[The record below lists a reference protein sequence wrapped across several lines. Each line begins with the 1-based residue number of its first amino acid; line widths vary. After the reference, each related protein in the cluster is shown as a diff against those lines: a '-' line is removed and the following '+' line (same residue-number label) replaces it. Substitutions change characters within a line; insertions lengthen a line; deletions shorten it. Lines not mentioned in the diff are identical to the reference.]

1 MKILVI
7 GATGGSGRAAVEHL
21 LTQGH
26 TVSAFVRTLPGE
38 PRDGVRYVR
47 GDVMN
52 AADVERAVAGHD
64 AVIVTLGISE
74 NPLRVRLF
82 GPARTPS
89 DVRSVGTQNVI
100 AAMQQRGIRRLV
112 VQASYGVGETRPR
125 LRFLDRLFFTLLLK
139 PQIADTEIQNQ
150 RVTECALDWLLVHP
164 VHLTNGAE
172 NELPFASAA
181 GDTGEMKLSRRSV
194 GRFLAEAV
202 QDPALVR
209 QTIALSGAPRRSP
222 AVLPNAVLSEPS

>member
-1 MKILVI
+1 MKVLVF
-7 GATGGSGRAAVEHL
+7 GASGGSGRAAVEHL
-21 LTQGH
+21 LARGH
-26 TVSAFVRTLPGE
+26 AVSAFVRTLPPGTA
-38 PRDGVRYVR
+38 RDRTRYVQ

-89 DVRSVGTQNVI
+89 DVRSAGTGNVI
-100 AAMQQRGIRRLV
+100 AAMQKQGVRRLV
-112 VQASYGVGETRPR
+112 VQTSYGVGETRAR
-125 LRFLDRLFFTLLLK
+125 LRFIDRLIFALILK

-150 RVTECALDWLLVHP
+150 AVEACTLDWLLVQP

-172 NELPFASAA
+172 NDLPFASTS
-181 GDTGEMKLSRRSV
+181 GDTGVMKLSRRSV
-194 GRFLAEAV
+194 GRFLADAV
-202 QDPALVR
+202 QDASLAR
-209 QTIALSGAPRRSP
+209 RTIALSGAPRRSAAAAP
-222 AVLPNAVLSEPS
+222 TAVVS